1 MGIPSLL
8 CVHFCH
14 PFGAGS
20 LLFLS
25 KGLQPL
31 AISFQPFGPVVGRP
45 FRVATPGVYSENC
58 KAEALPYILNR
69 MSLNTPLIHG
79 VPAPF
84 LSPLQ
89 GILQHISYIPCSCR
103 NW

>member
-45 FRVATPGVYSENC
+45 FRVA
-58 KAEALPYILNR
+58 KQR
-69 MSLNTPLIHG
+69 
-79 VPAPF
+79 
-84 LSPLQ
+84 Q
-89 GILQHISYIPCSCR
+89 G
-103 NW
+103 